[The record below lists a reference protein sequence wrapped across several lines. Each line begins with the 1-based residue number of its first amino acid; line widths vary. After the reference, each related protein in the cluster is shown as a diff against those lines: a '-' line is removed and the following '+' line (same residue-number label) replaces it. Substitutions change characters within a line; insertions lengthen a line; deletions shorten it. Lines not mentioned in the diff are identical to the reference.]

1 MSRTPKTIT
10 EVAAEPALNEAALAA
25 MGAAPAQLAAI
36 QAGYSEDR
44 DLLNQLLGQAQMAS
58 AFSDFSAL
66 VRTSKLAYVK
76 ENKLYQRLK
85 GMSAPDGTEF
95 TGTWAEFCKLLGRSV
110 DMVDSDIAN
119 MKAFGEEALESMS
132 RMGIGYRELRQYR
145 KLPEDQKQALIEV
158 AKAGDKE
165 GFVELAEELISKHA
179 KEKEALKA
187 ELEDARDQTDELADS
202 KKSLEKDL
210 ADARKQ
216 ARQFAQAEPDKQ
228 VEKLRRQLGDVTSK
242 LEDTLVGQVSH
253 AVDELVKHG
262 DEVDLD
268 QRAWLK
274 GQLSV
279 MLNHLQV
286 LAGRAGIELSV
297 QTDEGQPAWLNTEAI
312 PAAGTEA
319 VQ

>member
-1 MSRTPKTIT
+1 MSRTPKTTIDA
-10 EVAAEPALNEAALAA
+10 AAEPALNETALAVV
-25 MGAAPAQLAAI
+25 GAAPAQMAAI

-95 TGTWAEFCKLLGRSV
+95 SGTWAEFCKVLGRSV

-165 GFVELAEELISKHA
+165 GFVELAEEIIAKHA
-179 KEKEALKA
+179 KEKEALKT
-187 ELEDARDQTDELADS
+187 ELDDARDQAEDLAAS
-202 KKSLEKDL
+202 KKSMEKDL
-210 ADARKQ
+210 AEARKQ
-216 ARQFAQAEPDKQ
+216 ARQFANASPDEQAETLRNKLQQRTLELEAVLAGELRDA
-228 VEKLRRQLGDVTSK
+228 VE
-242 LEDTLVGQVSH
+242 
-253 AVDELVKHG
+253 ELVKHG
-262 DEVDLD
+262 DDANLD
-268 QRAWLK
+268 QRAWVK
-274 GQLSV
+274 AQLGL
-279 MLNHLQV
+279 MQDRLQII
-286 LAGRAGIELSV
+286 AARAGVELV
-297 QTDEGQPAWLNTEAI
+297 TQTETPAWLNADAI
-312 PAAGTEA
+312 PATSTEA